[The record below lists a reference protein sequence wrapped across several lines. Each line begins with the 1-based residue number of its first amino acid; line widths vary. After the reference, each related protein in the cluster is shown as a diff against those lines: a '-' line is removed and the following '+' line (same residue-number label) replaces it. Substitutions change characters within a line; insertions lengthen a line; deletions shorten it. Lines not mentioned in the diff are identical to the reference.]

1 MRKFSKK
8 HEGFTLL
15 ELVIVI
21 AIIAILISIAV
32 VKYSNSNLSAQAV
45 SHNSNVR
52 VLKNAGILYLI
63 DNPEY
68 DGVITESEL
77 GKYLENGKMP
87 KPAKALSSA
96 DSFTVKASQ
105 GDIIVSPG
113 TVKVEDG
120 KLIED
125 NDI

>member
-1 MRKFSKK
+1 MRKFSRKNR
-8 HEGFTLL
+8 GFTLL

-21 AIIAILISIAV
+21 AIIAILISVAV
-32 VKYSNSNLSAQAV
+32 VKYSNSSLSAQAV
-45 SHNSNVR
+45 AHNSNVR

-63 DNPEY
+63 DNPEH

-77 GKYLENGKMP
+77 GEYLEDKKMP

-105 GDIIVSPG
+105 GNITVEPG

-120 KLIED
+120 KLVVD